1 VTPSQPRRRAD
12 AERNIETILASTQEL
27 LSHGTLPSMSEVATA
42 SGIGRVTLY
51 AHFASREVLLEEV
64 LRRAIIHTDQTLS
77 SLALDDDPPE
87 DALARLVR
95 ESWPILDQHRKIR
108 TVALAEI
115 GPHALREHH
124 DAVFRHVER
133 LIVRG
138 QQAGVFRT
146 DQPLEWLVATFYAVL
161 HAAADEADA
170 GRLKSEAAPDLL
182 IATLLSA
189 ISPTGC

>member
-42 SGIGRVTLY
+42 SGIGRVTLSTRTSPP
-51 AHFASREVLLEEV
+51 ARCWSRRSCGGPSSTPTRHC
-64 LRRAIIHTDQTLS
+64 RRWRWTTTHRRRHWRGS
-77 SLALDDDPPE
+77 SGK
-87 DALARLVR
+87 
-95 ESWPILDQHRKIR
+95 SWPILDRHRKIR
-108 TVALAEI
+108 TVALAAI

-124 DAVFRHVER
+124 DAVFRHVEQ

-161 HAAADEADA
+161 HAAADEADP
-170 GRLKSEAAPDLL
+170 GRLQSEAAPDLL

-189 ISPTGC
+189 LSP